1 MSWHYR
7 LFSAKKNRLPIE
19 PLSESE
25 GVTAVTDGLINIS
38 LRSLIGLNGAAE
50 QLISTKPKKLSQ
62 RTGQYISSF
71 KGRGMEFSE
80 ARPYIPGD
88 DIRTIDW
95 RVTARTGRTHTKLF
109 REERERAIHIAVDLK
124 HSMHFATRGVFKS
137 VIASQLAAL
146 IAWQAQKRGDRLGGM
161 AFSES
166 EHLESRPQT
175 GRMAVLHFFNQ
186 LVRHGAWSD
195 AKPTDSDS
203 NSYRHMLQRL
213 QRVVHPGAHITII
226 SDFTS
231 INEEEEQLIGSL
243 ARHSDIRLIYVYDP
257 FEQALPKDEWIAL
270 SQRDQVI
277 HIDTRSKQL
286 LEEYRQQY
294 ESHFQ
299 QLSNWCKRYRVQLI
313 ECSTEDD
320 PFMVLHQAAIK
331 RVMHG

>member
-1 MSWHYR
+1 MIWHAR
-7 LFSAKKNRLPIE
+7 LFTARKKRLPIE
-19 PLSESE
+19 PLSERA
-25 GVTAVTDGLINIS
+25 GVTSATDGLINLS
-38 LRSLIGLNGAAE
+38 LRSLIALNGVAE

-62 RTGQYISSF
+62 RAGQYISSF

-95 RVTARTGRTHTKLF
+95 RVTARTGKTHTKLF

-137 VIASQLAAL
+137 VIASKLAAL
-146 IAWQAQKRGDRLGGM
+146 LAWQAQKRGDRLGGM
-161 AFSES
+161 AFSEN

-186 LVRHGAWSD
+186 LVRHSAWSEQ
-195 AKPTDSDS
+195 KSTDTDS

-226 SDFTS
+226 SDFID
-231 INEEEEQLIGSL
+231 INEEEEQIIGVL

-257 FEQALPKDEWIAL
+257 FEQSLPHNESLAL

-277 HIDTRSKQL
+277 HIDTRSETLQKQ
-286 LEEYRQQY
+286 YHQQY
-294 ESHFQ
+294 QAHYQ
-299 QLSNWCKRYRVQLI
+299 RLSDWCKRYRIQLI
-313 ECSTEDD
+313 ECTTEDD
-320 PFMVLHQAAIK
+320 PYMVLHQAAIK
-331 RVMHG
+331 RVAHG